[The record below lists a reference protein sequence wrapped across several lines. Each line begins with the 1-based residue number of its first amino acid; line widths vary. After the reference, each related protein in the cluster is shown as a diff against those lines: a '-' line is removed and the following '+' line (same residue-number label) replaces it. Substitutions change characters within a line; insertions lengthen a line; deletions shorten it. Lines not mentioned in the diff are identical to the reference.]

1 MGPEPVVADRI
12 ADPLA
17 DPLADLIAFQQ
28 ADAAFPSGSFAFSNG
43 IEGLAAQEPGFGEAD
58 LARAVAAALDFRW
71 AGTDRVALVL
81 AHRAGAAAL
90 PRLSAIDAAVEA
102 ASLAEPMRTGSR
114 RNGASLLAAHAR
126 LGTPGAAA
134 MRAAVRE
141 GALHGHLATVQ
152 GALWRGLGLP
162 EDKTASMAGYGF
174 AAGLTSAAV
183 RLGLVGA
190 IEAQR
195 VLSGALPR
203 IARILGRPVA
213 EPEGDDIGLTGF
225 TPLIEIA
232 AMRQAQAELRLF
244 AN

>member
-1 MGPEPVVADRI
+1 M
-12 ADPLA
+12 LA
-17 DPLADLIAFQQ
+17 ELIAFQQ

-43 IEGLAAQEPGFGEAD
+43 IEGLAAHDPGLGEAE
-58 LARAVAAALDFRW
+58 LAKAVAAALDFRW

-81 AHRAGAAAL
+81 AHRAGPEALQQLAAV
-90 PRLSAIDAAVEA
+90 DAAVEA
-102 ASLAEPMRTGSR
+102 ASLAEPMRIGSR

-126 LGTPGAAA
+126 LGTAGAAE
-134 MRAAVRE
+134 MRAAVRA
-141 GALHGHLATVQ
+141 GTLHGHLATVQ
-152 GALWRGLGLP
+152 GALWRALGLD
-162 EDKTASMAGYGF
+162 EEKAASIAGYGF

-203 IARILGRPVA
+203 IARILERPVEA
-213 EPEGDDIGLTGF
+213 HDDIVLTGF

>member
-1 MGPEPVVADRI
+1 MRVGPEPV
-12 ADPLA
+12 LA
-17 DPLADLIAFQQ
+17 ELIAFQQ

-43 IEGLAAQEPGFGEAD
+43 IEGLAAQDSGFGEVE
-58 LARAVAAALDFRW
+58 LAKAVAAALDFRW

-81 AHRAGAAAL
+81 AHRAGADAL
-90 PRLSAIDAAVEA
+90 PRLAAVDAALEA
-102 ASLAEPMRTGSR
+102 ASLAEPMRIGSR

-126 LGTPGAAA
+126 LGTAGAAQ
-134 MRAAVRE
+134 MRAAVRA
-141 GALHGHLATVQ
+141 GSMHGHLATVQ
-152 GALWRGLGLP
+152 GALWRGLGLS
-162 EDKTASMAGYGF
+162 EEKAGSIAGYGF

-203 IARILGRPVA
+203 IARILERPV
-213 EPEGDDIGLTGF
+213 EEHDDIVLTGF

>member
-1 MGPEPVVADRI
+1 MIEPV
-12 ADPLA
+12 
-17 DPLADLIAFQQ
+17 LADLIALQQ
-28 ADAAFPSGSFAFSNG
+28 GDTAFPSGSFAFSNG
-43 IEGLAAQEPGFGEAD
+43 IEGLAAQEPGFGEAE
-58 LARAVAAALDFRW
+58 LARNVSAALDFRW

-81 AHRAGAAAL
+81 AHRTGADDAVAL
-90 PRLSAIDAAVEA
+90 ERLSAIDAAVEA
-102 ASLAEPMRTGSR
+102 ASLSEPMRTGSR

-134 MRAAVRE
+134 LRAAVRT
-141 GALHGHLATVQ
+141 GTLFGHLATVQ
-152 GALWRGLGLP
+152 GALWRALGLS
-162 EDKTASMAGYGF
+162 EERAASVAGYAF
-174 AAGLTSAAV
+174 ASGLTSAAV

-203 IARILGRPVA
+203 IARILEHPV
-213 EPEGDDIGLTGF
+213 DDPQDEDIVLTGF

-232 AMRQAQAELRLF
+232 VMRQAQAELRLF

>member
-1 MGPEPVVADRI
+1 M
-12 ADPLA
+12 LA
-17 DPLADLIAFQQ
+17 ELIAFQQ

-43 IEGLAAQEPGFGEAD
+43 IEGLAAQDSGFGEVE
-58 LARAVAAALDFRW
+58 LAKAVAAALDFRW

-81 AHRAGAAAL
+81 AHRAGADAL
-90 PRLSAIDAAVEA
+90 PRLAAVDAALEA
-102 ASLAEPMRTGSR
+102 ASLAEPMRIGSR

-126 LGTPGAAA
+126 LGTAGAAQ
-134 MRAAVRE
+134 MRAAVRA
-141 GALHGHLATVQ
+141 GSMHGHLATVQ
-152 GALWRGLGLP
+152 GALWRGLGLS
-162 EDKTASMAGYGF
+162 EEKAGSIAGYGF

-203 IARILGRPVA
+203 IARILERPV
-213 EPEGDDIGLTGF
+213 EEHDDIVLTGF